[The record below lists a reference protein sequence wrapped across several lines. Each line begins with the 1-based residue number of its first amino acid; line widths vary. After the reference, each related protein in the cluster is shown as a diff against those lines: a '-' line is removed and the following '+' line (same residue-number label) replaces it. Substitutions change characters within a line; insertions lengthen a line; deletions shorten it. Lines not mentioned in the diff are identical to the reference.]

1 MSEEEGPAKSTSNK
15 KRRLQGA
22 CDECRKRK
30 VKCDSA
36 NMPGNQC
43 SNCNVS
49 HIECT
54 HVLASVTK
62 KRGPPK
68 GKPRGS
74 KTIRTIVSS
83 ILSTTK
89 PFILPDSK
97 EAILQ
102 LLVDLATQIR
112 SMEEEMDQLQQ
123 KLYQATS
130 TRSTAND
137 TTDNQDSDFPQPQEI
152 LPAFQEMAAPILK
165 ESILEPDSSS
175 LEGLSDKLKR
185 LVIDQ
190 SLQRHFG
197 TSSSLSLVRTAMDT
211 NNPEMAPGIGCVS
224 GPSSRVLHCRR
235 AEFWA
240 VYPWQIPPSED
251 LKPLVFPDRDLIPE
265 LVDLYF
271 IHCNQFLPVLHRPT
285 FERSVAEGLHYR
297 NRQFGYTLLAVCAV
311 GSRYSKDSRIFSD
324 ESSPEFSAGWKYFR
338 QIKLFPQNFMTVPS
352 LYDLQLICIAV
363 FFLQATSTPE
373 ACWTLVGCG
382 IRLAQEV
389 GANQRRSG
397 DTRPTVEGELW
408 KRVFWMLYVIDVYVS
423 DILGRPMATSVDDFD
438 LDLPIECDDEYWETP
453 DPNLA
458 FKQPPGRPSNMIYWT
473 NFLKLI
479 EISSL
484 VQRKVYRT
492 RKSEMDPEWAQRTV
506 SELDS
511 MLNIWIDTVP
521 DHLKWDPNREDID
534 FFHQSVSL
542 YALYYGIQIL
552 VHKPFIPR
560 PGASSEDTFPSMTIC
575 ANAARSACHV
585 MEVQQRRGFLP
596 LPNVIVTLYNS
607 ALILTLNVWRG
618 RQLKATSGTNKELV
632 DVYKCI
638 GMIRSYETRWQSA
651 GTYCDIIREIILLT
665 NLHKPLNDE
674 NRASLKRPRDSD
686 REHTADPN
694 ASPDSTSSILSST
707 QSNTIGT
714 RKIAGVNRVAAASRS
729 SPGSSSPTSLPYP
742 FNTDVQPNV
751 NLNIDPIFSLPLR
764 SDELGSLPLHES
776 FDPFGDVHSFVHH
789 TDMWMNEFN
798 PQQELQQQ
806 QTFTTRLSQL
816 QKSQGPQG
824 GALDTTN
831 DLDSRYSQQVMESL
845 FFAMGPSVPDAASG
859 EQTVQNMNQ
868 QSMQQDNFPV
878 SMTSGDW
885 NIYDPNLDDLLRIF
899 MPS

>member
-36 NMPGNQC
+36 SMPGNQC
-43 SNCNVS
+43 SNCNVYQV
-49 HIECT
+49 ECT
-54 HVLASVTK
+54 HVLANIKK
-62 KRGPPK
+62 KRGPPI

-74 KTIRTIVSS
+74 KTTRTMVSS

-89 PFILPDSK
+89 PFVLPDSR

-112 SMEEEMDQLQQ
+112 SMEGEIDELQQ

-130 TRSTAND
+130 GSPAND
-137 TTDNQDSDFPQPQEI
+137 TTDDQNSPQPQEP
-152 LPAFQEMAAPILK
+152 LPAFQEMSAPILK

-197 TSSSLSLVRTAMDT
+197 TSSSLSLVRTALDINYPKMT
-211 NNPEMAPGIGCVS
+211 PGIDCVS
-224 GPSSRVLHCRR
+224 GPSYRFLHCRR

-240 VYPWQIPPSED
+240 VYPWQIPLYED
-251 LKPLVFPDRDLIPE
+251 PKPLIFPDRDLIPE
-265 LVDLYF
+265 LIDLYF
-271 IHCNQFLPVLHRPT
+271 VHYNQFLPVLHRPT
-285 FERSVAEGLHYR
+285 FERSVAEGMHYR
-297 NRQFGYTLLAVCAV
+297 NRPFGYTLLAVCAV
-311 GSRYSKDSRIFSD
+311 GARYSKDSRVFAD

-338 QIKLFPQNFMTVPS
+338 QIKMFPRNFMIVPS

-363 FFLQATSTPE
+363 MFLQATSTPE

-389 GANQRRSG
+389 GANQRKSG
-397 DTRPTVEGELW
+397 VTRPTVDGELW
-408 KRVFWMLYVIDVYVS
+408 KRVFWMLYVM
-423 DILGRPMATSVDDFD
+423 DIYISAFLGRPMATTADDFD
-438 LDLPIECDDEYWETP
+438 LDLPIECDDEYWETS

-458 FKQPPGRPSNMIYWT
+458 FKQPPGRPSNLIYWT
-473 NFLKLI
+473 NFLKLL
-479 EISSL
+479 EICSL
-484 VQRKVYRT
+484 IQRTVYRT

-511 MLNIWIDTVP
+511 MLNNWIDNVP

-542 YALYYGIQIL
+542 YVLYYGIRIL
-552 VHKPFIPR
+552 VHVPFIPR
-560 PGASSEDTFPSMTIC
+560 PGASSEDTLPSMTIC

-585 MEVQQRRGFLP
+585 MEVQQRRGSLP

-607 ALILTLNVWRG
+607 ALILILNVWRG

-638 GMIRSYETRWQSA
+638 GMIRTYEARWQSA

-665 NLHKPLNDE
+665 NLHKPSNDD

-686 REHTADPN
+686 YSADSN
-694 ASPDSTSSILSST
+694 ISPDSTGSISSST
-707 QSNTIGT
+707 QSTDTIGT
-714 RKIAGVNRVAAASRS
+714 RKLAGVNRVAAASQS
-729 SPGSSSPTSLPYP
+729 SPESSSATSLPYP
-742 FNTDVQPNV
+742 FNTDVQPNI
-751 NLNIDPIFSLPLR
+751 NLNIDPIFSLPFR

-776 FDPFGDVHSFVHH
+776 FDPFGDVNSFVHH

-798 PQQELQQQ
+798 PQQQQP
-806 QTFTTRLSQL
+806 FTAGLSQF
-816 QKSQGPQG
+816 QQSQGPQG
-824 GALDTTN
+824 TMS
-831 DLDSRYSQQVMESL
+831 DLDSRYSQHVIESL
-845 FFAMGPSVPDAASG
+845 FSAMGPPVPAASG
-859 EQTVQNMNQ
+859 GQTGQNMNQ
-868 QSMQQDNFPV
+868 QSMQQDDFPA

-885 NIYDPNLDDLLRIF
+885 NIYDPNLDDLLRIY